1 MSVCMLPPEKK
12 SSVIYIHVIK
22 PASNDYGCIC
32 KQIGKEQFRM
42 KAYITINRTKL
53 YCPKLCI
60 KLIITMKN
68 FFTFV
73 MPLKWT
79 AIIGY
84 M

>member
-1 MSVCMLPPEKK
+1 MNYFTQEVNPSLV
-12 SSVIYIHVIK
+12 K
-22 PASNDYGCIC
+22 PASNDFGCIC
-32 KQIGKEQFRM
+32 KQIGKEQFRV
-42 KAYITINRTKL
+42 KAYITTNRTKL

-73 MPLKWT
+73 MPLKWA